1 MSMEENLKYIV
12 SVLSGEKSTRLMQ
25 VENKLSFVVS
35 KDSNKILIKKEVEA
49 LLKAKVESIN
59 IINRMDSRK
68 VAIVK
73 LKPEYQA
80 MDIAT
85 QLGLI

>member
-1 MSMEENLKYIV
+1 MEENLKYII

-25 VENKLSFVVS
+25 MENKLSFIVS
-35 KDSNKILIKKEVEA
+35 KDSNKILIKKEVET

-68 VAIVK
+68 IAIVK
-73 LKPEYQA
+73 LKPESQA

>member
-1 MSMEENLKYIV
+1 MEENLKYII

-25 VENKLSFVVS
+25 MENKLSFIVS
-35 KDSNKILIKKEVEA
+35 KDSNKILIKKEVES

-73 LKPEYQA
+73 LKPEFQA
-80 MDIAT
+80 MDVAT

>member
-1 MSMEENLKYIV
+1 MEENLKYII

-25 VENKLSFVVS
+25 MENKLSFIVS
-35 KDSNKILIKKEVEA
+35 KDSNKILIKKEVET

-68 VAIVK
+68 IAILK
-73 LKPEYQA
+73 LKPESQA
-80 MDIAT
+80 MDVAT

>member
-1 MSMEENLKYIV
+1 MEENLKYII

-25 VENKLSFVVS
+25 MENKLSFIVS
-35 KDSNKILIKKEVEA
+35 KDSNKILIKKEVES

-59 IINRMDSRK
+59 VINRMDSRK

-73 LKPEYQA
+73 LKPEFQA

>member
-1 MSMEENLKYIV
+1 MEENLKYII

-25 VENKLSFVVS
+25 TENKLSFIVS
-35 KDSNKILIKKEVEA
+35 KDSNKILIKREVESV
-49 LLKAKVESIN
+49 LKAKVASIN

-68 VAIVK
+68 IAIVK
-73 LKPEYQA
+73 LKPESQA

>member
-1 MSMEENLKYIV
+1 MEENLKYV
-12 SVLSGEKSTRLMQ
+12 QSVLSGEKSTRLMQ
-25 VENKLSFVVS
+25 TENKLSFIVS
-35 KDSNKILIKKEVEA
+35 NDSNKILIKKEIENM
-49 LLKAKVESIN
+49 LKVKVESIN

>member
-1 MSMEENLKYIV
+1 MEENLKYII

-25 VENKLSFVVS
+25 MENKLSFIVS
-35 KDSNKILIKKEVEA
+35 KDSNKILIKREVES
-49 LLKAKVESIN
+49 LVKSKVETIN

-73 LKPEYQA
+73 LKPEFQA

>member
-1 MSMEENLKYIV
+1 MEENLKYII

-25 VENKLSFVVS
+25 MENKLSFIVS
-35 KDSNKILIKKEVEA
+35 KGSNKILIKKEVES

-73 LKPEYQA
+73 LKPEFPA

>member
-1 MSMEENLKYIV
+1 MEENLKYII

-25 VENKLSFVVS
+25 MENKLSFIVS
-35 KDSNKILIKKEVEA
+35 KDSNKILIKKEVET

-59 IINRMDSRK
+59 ITNRMDSRK
-68 VAIVK
+68 IAIVK
-73 LKPEYQA
+73 LKPESQA
-80 MDIAT
+80 MDVAT

>member
-1 MSMEENLKYIV
+1 MEENLKYV
-12 SVLSGEKSTRLMQ
+12 QSVLSGEKSTRLMQ
-25 VENKLSFVVS
+25 TENKLSFIVS
-35 KDSNKILIKKEVEA
+35 NNSNKILIKKEIESM
-49 LLKAKVESIN
+49 LKVKVESIN

-73 LKPEYQA
+73 LKPEYPA

>member
-1 MSMEENLKYIV
+1 MEENLKYII

-25 VENKLSFVVS
+25 MENKLSFIVS
-35 KDSNKILIKKEVEA
+35 KDSNKILIKKEVES
-49 LLKAKVESIN
+49 LLKAKVDSIN

-73 LKPEYQA
+73 LKPEFQA
-80 MDIAT
+80 MDVAT

>member
-1 MSMEENLKYIV
+1 MEENLKYII

-25 VENKLSFVVS
+25 MENKLSFIVS
-35 KDSNKILIKKEVEA
+35 KDSNKILIKKEVET

-68 VAIVK
+68 IAIVK
-73 LKPEYQA
+73 LKPESQA
-80 MDIAT
+80 MDVAT

>member
-1 MSMEENLKYIV
+1 MEENLKYII

-25 VENKLSFVVS
+25 MENKLSFIVS
-35 KDSNKILIKKEVEA
+35 KDSNKILIKKEVES

-73 LKPEYQA
+73 LKPEFQA

>member
-1 MSMEENLKYIV
+1 MEENLKYLI

-25 VENKLSFVVS
+25 MENKLSFIVS

-73 LKPEYQA
+73 LKPEFQA
-80 MDIAT
+80 MDVAT

>member
-1 MSMEENLKYIV
+1 MEENLKYII

-25 VENKLSFVVS
+25 MENKLSFIVS
-35 KDSNKILIKKEVEA
+35 KDSNKILIKKEVES
-49 LLKAKVESIN
+49 LLKAKVDSVK

-68 VAIVK
+68 VAVVK
-73 LKPEYQA
+73 LKPEFQA

>member
-1 MSMEENLKYIV
+1 MEENLKYII

-25 VENKLSFVVS
+25 TDNKISFVVS
-35 KDSNKILIKKEVEA
+35 KDSNKLLIKKEIES
-49 LLKAKVESIN
+49 LLKVKVEGIN

-73 LKPEYQA
+73 LKPEYSA

>member
-1 MSMEENLKYIV
+1 MEENLKYII

-25 VENKLSFVVS
+25 MENKLSFIVS
-35 KDSNKILIKKEVEA
+35 KDSNKILIKKEVES

-68 VAIVK
+68 IAIVK
-73 LKPEYQA
+73 LRPEFQA

>member
-1 MSMEENLKYIV
+1 MEENLKYLI

-25 VENKLSFVVS
+25 TENKLSFIVS

-73 LKPEYQA
+73 LKPEFQA
-80 MDIAT
+80 MDVAT

>member
-1 MSMEENLKYIV
+1 
-12 SVLSGEKSTRLMQ
+12 MQ
-25 VENKLSFVVS
+25 MENKLSFIVS
-35 KDSNKILIKKEVEA
+35 KDSNKILIKKEVES

-59 IINRMDSRK
+59 VINRMDSRK

-73 LKPEYQA
+73 LKPEFQA

>member
-1 MSMEENLKYIV
+1 MEENLKYII
-12 SVLSGEKSTRLMQ
+12 SVLSGEKATRLMQ
-25 VENKLSFVVS
+25 TENKLSFIVS
-35 KDSNKILIKKEVEA
+35 KDSNKILIKREVES

-59 IINRMDSRK
+59 VINRMDSRK
-68 VAIVK
+68 IAIVK
-73 LKPEYQA
+73 LKPEFQA

>member
-1 MSMEENLKYIV
+1 MEENLKYVV

-25 VENKLSFVVS
+25 MENKLSFIVS
-35 KDSNKILIKKEVEA
+35 KDSNKILIKKEVES

-73 LKPEYQA
+73 LKPEFQA

>member
-1 MSMEENLKYIV
+1 MEENLKYII

-25 VENKLSFVVS
+25 MENKLSFIVS
-35 KDSNKILIKKEVEA
+35 KDSNKILIKREVES
-49 LLKAKVESIN
+49 LVKAKVETIN

-73 LKPEYQA
+73 LKPEFQA

>member
-1 MSMEENLKYIV
+1 MEENLKCII

-25 VENKLSFVVS
+25 VDNKLSFIVS
-35 KDSNKILIKKEVEA
+35 KDSNKIRIKNEIEN
-49 LLKAKVESIN
+49 LLKVKVASIN

-68 VAIVK
+68 IAIVK

>member
-1 MSMEENLKYIV
+1 MEENLKYLI

-25 VENKLSFVVS
+25 TENKLSFIVS
-35 KDSNKILIKKEVEA
+35 KDSNKILIKKEVES

-59 IINRMDSRK
+59 IINRMDSKK
-68 VAIVK
+68 VAVVK
-73 LKPEYQA
+73 LKPEFQA

>member
-1 MSMEENLKYIV
+1 MEENLKYLI

-25 VENKLSFVVS
+25 TENKLSFIVS

-68 VAIVK
+68 VAVVK
-73 LKPEYQA
+73 LKPEFQA
-80 MDIAT
+80 MDVAT

>member
-1 MSMEENLKYIV
+1 MEENLKYLI

-25 VENKLSFVVS
+25 TENKLSFIVS

-68 VAIVK
+68 VAVVK
-73 LKPEYQA
+73 LKPEFQA
-80 MDIAT
+80 MDVAT
-85 QLGLI
+85 QRGLI

>member
-1 MSMEENLKYIV
+1 MEKNIKYIL

-25 VENKLSFVVS
+25 IENKLSFIVS
-35 KDSNKILIKKEVEA
+35 KDSNKILIKKEAED
-49 LLKAKVESIN
+49 LLKVKIESIN

-68 VAIVK
+68 IAIVK

>member
-1 MSMEENLKYIV
+1 MEENLKYII

-25 VENKLSFVVS
+25 MENKLSFIVS
-35 KDSNKILIKKEVEA
+35 KDSNKILIKKEVES
-49 LLKAKVESIN
+49 LLKAKVDSIK

-68 VAIVK
+68 VAVVK
-73 LKPEYQA
+73 LKPEFQA

>member
-1 MSMEENLKYIV
+1 MEENLKYLI

-25 VENKLSFVVS
+25 MENKLSFIVS

-68 VAIVK
+68 IAIVK
-73 LKPEYQA
+73 LKPESQA

>member
-1 MSMEENLKYIV
+1 MEENLKYII

-25 VENKLSFVVS
+25 MENKLSFIVS
-35 KDSNKILIKKEVEA
+35 KDSNKILIKKEVES
-49 LLKAKVESIN
+49 LLKAKVDGIN

-73 LKPEYQA
+73 LKPEFQA
-80 MDIAT
+80 MDVAT

>member
-1 MSMEENLKYIV
+1 MEENLKYII

-25 VENKLSFVVS
+25 MENKLSFIVS
-35 KDSNKILIKKEVEA
+35 KDSNKILIKKEVES

-68 VAIVK
+68 VAILK
-73 LKPEYQA
+73 LKPEFQA

>member
-1 MSMEENLKYIV
+1 MEQNLKYII

-25 VENKLSFVVS
+25 MENKLSFIVS
-35 KDSNKILIKKEVEA
+35 KDSNKILIKKEVET

-68 VAIVK
+68 IAIVK
-73 LKPEYQA
+73 LKPESQA
-80 MDIAT
+80 MDVAT

>member
-1 MSMEENLKYIV
+1 MEENLKYLI

-25 VENKLSFVVS
+25 TENKLSFIVS

-68 VAIVK
+68 IAVVK
-73 LKPEYQA
+73 LKPEFQA
-80 MDIAT
+80 MDVAT